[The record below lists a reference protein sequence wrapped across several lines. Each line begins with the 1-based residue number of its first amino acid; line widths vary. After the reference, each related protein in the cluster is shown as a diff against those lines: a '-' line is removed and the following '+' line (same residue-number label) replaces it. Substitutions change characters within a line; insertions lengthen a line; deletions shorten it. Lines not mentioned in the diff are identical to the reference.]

1 MWSAS
6 SQGRPLPPVS
16 IKEWDGLMRLC
27 FNRKNKT
34 LGSIFTQ
41 RTVLSALEKNY
52 ETLQA
57 LQTSPNS
64 QMDEDNKMGMED
76 VEVLANMVANLSM
89 ETDSGQDDGG
99 DGMDMEDADMMTD
112 GGEASGKVLE
122 VLSQGDF
129 GEKRASKLTQEDF
142 LVPLSQFNKAG
153 IHFS

>member
-1 MWSAS
+1 
-6 SQGRPLPPVS
+6 
-16 IKEWDGLMRLC
+16 MRLC

-89 ETDSGQDDGG
+89 ETDSGQDDDG

-142 LVPLSQFNKAG
+142 LVPLWQFN
-153 IHFS
+153 

>member
-16 IKEWDGLMRLC
+16 FKEWDGLMRLC

-89 ETDSGQDDGG
+89 ETDSGQDDDG

-142 LVPLSQFNKAG
+142 LVPLWQFN
-153 IHFS
+153 